1 MNQNMLRESKQKLPV
16 ILSILIF
23 SILDFCAM
31 TFFQDLLHTPL
42 FFDTIF
48 MIAAL
53 FAFGPVA
60 ALFEYVIFIS
70 LVCVK
75 LIFLY
80 GKTDHVYLYT
90 LSALT
95 IILVTHLFVRR
106 KEKLHQ
112 GVNLTF
118 LYILTA
124 SVLAG
129 LACSV
134 VSGFINYFSSNL
146 IQKNWDFNKIIFAF
160 SGEYLDFLV
169 SAIIGRIP
177 VTILDR
183 VITTF
188 AGFGVSSLYSKIMYG
203 GG

>member
-1 MNQNMLRESKQKLPV
+1 MLSVL
-16 ILSILIF
+16 LF
-23 SILDFCAM
+23 SVLDFLAT
-31 TFFQDLLHTPL
+31 TFFQDVLHTPL

-60 ALFEYVIFIS
+60 AFVEYVLFIA

-75 LIFLY
+75 LFVLY
-80 GKTDHVYLYT
+80 GETEFVYLYS

-95 IILVTHLFVRR
+95 IILVTWFFVRK

-124 SVLAG
+124 AITAG
-129 LACSV
+129 LCCSV
-134 VSGFINYFSSNL
+134 VSGVIGTITYGMNERDWTFDHVIY
-146 IQKNWDFNKIIFAF
+146 AF
-160 SGEYLDFLV
+160 TGDHFTVLV
-169 SAIIGRIP
+169 SAIAGRIP
-177 VTILDR
+177 VILLDR
-183 VITTF
+183 IITTF
-188 AGFGVSSLYSKIMYG
+188 AGFGVFKLYSAV
-203 GG
+203 